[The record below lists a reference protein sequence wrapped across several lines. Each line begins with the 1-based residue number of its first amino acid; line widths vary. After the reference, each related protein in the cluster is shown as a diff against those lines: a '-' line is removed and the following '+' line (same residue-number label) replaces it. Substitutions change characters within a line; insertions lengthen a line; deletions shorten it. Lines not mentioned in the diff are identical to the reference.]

1 MTQKLVITAMGDD
14 RPGLVNDLS
23 QAILDM
29 GGSIDDS
36 RMSLL
41 GGEFA
46 IILLVSG
53 DETAIGAMEQGLAA
67 KLAQAGLTAMVKA
80 TREREASRDT
90 FPYEVEV
97 LSMDETGIVHRV
109 TQFFASRGI
118 NIETLQSDT
127 WPAPHT
133 GTPMFSLKMTVG
145 LPVGASSS
153 QIRREFLDLCDETYI
168 DASLEA
174 IRQ

>member
-1 MTQKLVITAMGDD
+1 MAEKLVITAMGDD
-14 RPGLVNDLS
+14 RPGLVNELS
-23 QAILDM
+23 QVVMDM

-53 DETAIGAMEQGLAA
+53 EEIAVSAMEDQLAER
-67 KLAQAGLTAMVKA
+67 LAGSGLTAMVKK
-80 TREREASRDT
+80 TRERGASADT

-118 NIETLQSDT
+118 NIQSLQSDT
-127 WPAPHT
+127 YPAPHT
-133 GTPMFSLKMTVG
+133 GTPMFSLKMVVE
-145 LPVGASSS
+145 LPVKASSS
-153 QIRREFLDLCDETYI
+153 QVRREFLDLCDDLYI
-168 DASLEA
+168 DASLEPV
-174 IRQ
+174 RQ

>member
-1 MTQKLVITAMGDD
+1 MNKKLVITAMGDD
-14 RPGLVNDLS
+14 RPGLVNELS
-23 QAILDM
+23 QVVLEL

-53 DETAIGAMEQGLAA
+53 NENAMAVMERDLAG
-67 KLAQAGLTAMVKA
+67 KLAESGLTAMVKA
-80 TREREASRDT
+80 TRERESSDDT

-109 TQFFASRGI
+109 TQFFASRGV
-118 NIETLQSDT
+118 NIESLDSSTY
-127 WPAPHT
+127 PAPHS
-133 GTPMFSLKMTVG
+133 GTPMFSLKMIVN
-145 LPVGASSS
+145 LPVDASSS
-153 QIRREFLDLCDETYI
+153 RIRREFLDLCDDLYI
-168 DASLEA
+168 DASLEPV
-174 IRQ
+174 RQ

>member
-1 MTQKLVITAMGDD
+1 MGED
-14 RPGLVNDLS
+14 RPGLVNELS
-23 QAILDM
+23 QAVLEL

-53 DETAIGAMEQGLAA
+53 DESAIATMERELAD
-67 KLAQAGLTAMVKA
+67 KLAQSGLTALVRA
-80 TREREASRDT
+80 TRDRLVSKDT
-90 FPYEVEV
+90 FPCEVEV

-118 NIETLQSDT
+118 NIESLDT
-127 WPAPHT
+127 STYPAPHT
-133 GTPMFSLKMTVG
+133 GTPMFSLKMVVG
-145 LPVGASSS
+145 LPLQASTGR
-153 QIRREFLDLCDETYI
+153 IRREFLALCDDLYI
-168 DASLEA
+168 DASLEPV
-174 IRQ
+174 RQ